1 MDKTYVVA
9 RVAIPE
15 SYTRCADIIREKNGT
30 KVSCEL
36 IVYECSYNAKEK
48 YLQLEDFE
56 FAGCTCLGSEKMG
69 HLLVRECLGV
79 R

>member
-1 MDKTYVVA
+1 MLLA

-56 FAGCTCLGSEKMG
+56 FAGCTCLGF
-69 HLLVRECLGV
+69 
-79 R
+79 